1 MENSMANCPKC
12 GYKLKLRDIK
22 PECPECGVNVVYYKI
37 EDRLRED
44 ADKAE
49 LEQAKFQPKM
59 DRLKA
64 SVFGSPLAIIRL
76 VLMILLIVSL
86 LLPLAKIR
94 TDLPFGTSDI
104 TVNLVAI
111 YKFFGNLDF
120 ELLFKLFNSKVLG
133 NDFVFF
139 AVAFFSLLLTVVVM
153 ILNLAFMVMSFGKKG
168 IVRNVSLNAIG
179 IVLISVSAICFHFCS
194 KGFEAHI
201 PGLYAGSVSWG
212 IVIVILLFVA
222 LIVVNLL
229 FKILKIEVKY
239 TYVDDLFLPYE
250 QRKAYREEQERLKNE
265 SDEVKAAKALKEAE
279 ERLKAAHEQVNR
291 EKKKKK

>member
-1 MENSMANCPKC
+1 MANCPKC

-153 ILNLAFMVMSFGKKG
+153 ILKIL
-168 IVRNVSLNAIG
+168 RLW
-179 IVLISVSAICFHFCS
+179 LCPSA
-194 KGFEAHI
+194 KR
-201 PGLYAGSVSWG
+201 V
-212 IVIVILLFVA
+212 LFV
-222 LIVVNLL
+222 
-229 FKILKIEVKY
+229 
-239 TYVDDLFLPYE
+239 T
-250 QRKAYREEQERLKNE
+250 
-265 SDEVKAAKALKEAE
+265 
-279 ERLKAAHEQVNR
+279 
-291 EKKKKK
+291 